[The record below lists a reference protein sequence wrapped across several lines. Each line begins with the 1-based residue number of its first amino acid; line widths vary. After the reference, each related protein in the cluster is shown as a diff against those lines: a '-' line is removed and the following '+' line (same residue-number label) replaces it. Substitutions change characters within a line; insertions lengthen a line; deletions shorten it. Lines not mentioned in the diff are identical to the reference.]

1 MSDQSGERASG
12 PVLRSG
18 TTLRSGT
25 LWAGVLV
32 AAVGAVGIIGG
43 LQVPDSGELS
53 DPLGPRAFPLALGGA
68 ALVLGALL
76 AIRSRVEGVEGAADT
91 GRRRTVAV
99 LAGSIV
105 LYVALLI
112 PLGYPLTTVVFLGLL
127 FRYLGERRWWVCAA
141 IAIPVTAALYLGFAY
156 GLGVALPTGPLGF

>member
-1 MSDQSGERASG
+1 MSDPNGGQATSS
-12 PVLRSG
+12 V
-18 TTLRSGT
+18 LRSGT

-32 AAVGAVGIIGG
+32 AVAGGVGIAGG
-43 LQVPDSGELS
+43 LQVPDSGALS
-53 DPLGPRAFPLALGGA
+53 DPLGPRAFPIGLGAA

-76 AIRSRVEGVEGAADT
+76 AISARTEGVAGAADT

-99 LAGSIV
+99 LAGAIV

-127 FRYLGERRWWVCAA
+127 FRYLGERRWWACAA
-141 IAIPVTAALYLGFAY
+141 IAVPVTAALYLGFAY

>member
-1 MSDQSGERASG
+1 MSDPDGG
-12 PVLRSG
+12 RSG
-18 TTLRSGT
+18 TALRSGT

-32 AAVGAVGIIGG
+32 AVAGAVSIAGG
-43 LQVPDSGELS
+43 LQIPDSGQLS
-53 DPLGPRAFPLALGGA
+53 DPLGPRAFPLGLGVA

-76 AIRSRVEGVEGAADT
+76 AIRSRFDGAAGAADT

-99 LAGSIV
+99 LLGAIV
-105 LYVALLI
+105 VYVGLLI
-112 PLGYPLTTVVFLGLL
+112 PLGYPITTVVFLGLL

-141 IAIPVTAALYLGFAY
+141 IAIPVTAALYFGFAY